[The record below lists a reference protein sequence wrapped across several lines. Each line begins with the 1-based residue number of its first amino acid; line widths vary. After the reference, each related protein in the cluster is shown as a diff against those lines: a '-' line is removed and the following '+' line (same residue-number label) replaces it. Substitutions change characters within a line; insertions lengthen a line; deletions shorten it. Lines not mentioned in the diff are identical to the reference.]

1 MGLILLLLPQGFQPG
16 SDWLWIGGISPV
28 DMGRFFAFRLFLSDS
43 PHLTTSHAGKAKFVG
58 LPVYFIYY
66 IFHRNSNFA
75 PKSRAVIGW
84 CQVGKLGDPPVSRD
98 LIFLGKFCNS
108 WIPHVKLHAIG
119 YFFQWKVGLLI
130 SNLCLEDR
138 HRSGIVSDVFHL
150 FHVYVLTF
158 WHLLLSALCSRE
170 ISSNYLVE
178 WFPLGIR
185 RRSFYFCDKVKEP
198 NQI

>member
-1 MGLILLLLPQGFQPG
+1 MDPKLFIVSPG
-16 SDWLWIGGISPV
+16 VLAGMWLAEIGRIFPV
-28 DMGRFFAFRLFLSDS
+28 EMGRFLDLELFSSDS
-43 PHLTTSHAGKAKFVG
+43 PHSTTSHAVKAKYVG
-58 LPVYFIYY
+58 FLVYFIYF

-98 LIFLGKFCNS
+98 FIFLGKFCNS